1 MEVTRMRCLCGHDLS
16 AHRQGFCAPCAAIV
30 DEFNLTFCT
39 CKDFVSDENGD
50 DDYPDQ
56 LTERE
61 EERKA

>member
-1 MEVTRMRCLCGHDLS
+1 MKCECGHDLS
-16 AHRQGFCAPCAAIV
+16 AHRQGFWALCAIAS
-30 DEFNLTFCT
+30 CT
-39 CKDFVSDENGD
+39 CKDFVPDEDED